1 MSPFAVTMTVGKREL
16 RPIVRAIVTSMVSP
30 GLSSLAIG
38 AMPLRQTI
46 QPV

>member
-1 MSPFAVTMTVGKREL
+1 ML
-16 RPIVRAIVTSMVSP
+16 RAIVTSMVSP

-38 AMPLRQTI
+38 AMPLRQMI